1 MITIVPQE
9 LTFFNS
15 TLLDNICFKPCR
27 DKLDTLKNNL
37 LKTEMENVLN
47 QLKKFFYREIG
58 NNGMYLSGGEK
69 QKLALVRAVNKNANI
84 FILDEA
90 YSNFDVKKFLRNK
103 VSSYDFVF
111 VITHQK
117 EILEEMDKIITISD
131 GVVTGIS
138 NKTEESGE

>member
-1 MITIVPQE
+1 
-9 LTFFNS
+9 
-15 TLLDNICFKPCR
+15 
-27 DKLDTLKNNL
+27 
-37 LKTEMENVLN
+37 
-47 QLKKFFYREIG
+47 
-58 NNGMYLSGGEK
+58 MYLSGGEK

-90 YSNFDVKKFLRNK
+90 SSNFDVESIKMFKKFLRNK